1 MKSKESK
8 LNLKK
13 EKKPKKN
20 QVVENRGITGEGT
33 DYTVYILTS
42 KQKLMAILI
51 GFLIGYIAGYVYFDN
66 STVGLIVGLV
76 AGYKAI
82 SIYRNKLFHDR
93 KKELRL
99 QFRDLLES
107 LSNSFTV
114 GRTASGAFES
124 AYSDMIVE
132 HGENAYIVKEIYLIC
147 MAYKNQGIE
156 IKNLLN
162 DFAERSGIDDIR
174 SFAGV
179 FEVSTDLG
187 GNVAK
192 VIRET
197 RDMISDKIEIELEIQ
212 TMVTGQKN
220 QLNVLAIMPLVMSL
234 LTRSFSTGDGSQ
246 ALVIGV
252 KIFALGLFVFAYWM
266 GTKIVDIK
274 V

>member
-1 MKSKESK
+1 MKSK
-8 LNLKK
+8 
-13 EKKPKKN
+13 KN
-20 QVVENRGITGEGT
+20 KVVENKGITGEGT
-33 DYTVYILTS
+33 DYNVYILS
-42 KQKLMAILI
+42 FKQKMLAVAA
-51 GFLIGYIAGYVYFDN
+51 GFLIGYAAGYIYFNN
-66 STVGLIVGLV
+66 SAVGLIVGLI

-82 SIYRNKLFHDR
+82 SIYRNKLFNDR

-114 GRTASGAFES
+114 GRTASGAFEN
-124 AYSDMIVE
+124 AYSDMIAE
-132 HGENAYIVKEIYLIC
+132 HGEDSYIVKEVYLIC
-147 MAYKNQGIE
+147 TAYKNQGIE
-156 IKNLLN
+156 IKSLIN
-162 DFAERSGIDDIR
+162 DFAQRSGIDDVK

-179 FEVSTDLG
+179 YEVSTDLG

-220 QLNVLAIMPLVMSL
+220 QLNILAIMPIVMSL
-234 LTRSFSTGDGSQ
+234 LTRTFNTGGAGG

-252 KIFALGLFVFAYWM
+252 KIFALGLFIFAYYM

>member
-1 MKSKESK
+1 MTE
-8 LNLKK
+8 
-13 EKKPKKN
+13 
-20 QVVENRGITGEGT
+20 
-33 DYTVYILTS
+33 
-42 KQKLMAILI
+42 
-51 GFLIGYIAGYVYFDN
+51 
-66 STVGLIVGLV
+66 
-76 AGYKAI
+76 
-82 SIYRNKLFHDR
+82 

-114 GRTASGAFES
+114 GRTASGSFEA
-124 AYSDMIVE
+124 AYYDMVSE
-132 HGENAYIVKEIYLIC
+132 HGMDAYITKEVQLIC

-156 IKNLLN
+156 IKDLLN
-162 DFAERSGIDDIR
+162 DFAQRSSIDDIR

-179 FEVSTDLG
+179 FEVSTNLG

-220 QLNVLAIMPLVMSL
+220 QLNVLAIMPIVMSL
-234 LTRSFSTGDGSQ
+234 LTRSFSDESGG
-246 ALVIGV
+246 ALVIIV
-252 KIFALGLFVFAYWM
+252 KIAALGLFVFAYWM

>member
-1 MKSKESK
+1 MKSKEPK
-8 LNLKK
+8 LKK

-20 QVVENRGITGEGT
+20 QIVENKGITGEGT
-33 DYTVYILTS
+33 DYTVYILNS
-42 KQKLMAILI
+42 RQKMMAVLA

-76 AGYKAI
+76 AGYKGI
-82 SIYRNKLFHDR
+82 SIYRNKLFNDR

-114 GRTASGAFES
+114 GRTASGAFEN
-124 AYSDMIVE
+124 AYSDMVAE
-132 HGENAYIVKEIYLIC
+132 HGEDAYIVKEVYLIC
-147 MAYKNQGIE
+147 TAYKNQGIE

-162 DFAERSGIDDIR
+162 DFAQRSGIDDIR

-187 GNVAK
+187 GNIAK

-234 LTRSFSTGDGSQ
+234 LTRSFSSGSGG
-246 ALVIGV
+246 ALVIIV
-252 KIFALGLFVFAYWM
+252 KLFALGLFVFAYWM